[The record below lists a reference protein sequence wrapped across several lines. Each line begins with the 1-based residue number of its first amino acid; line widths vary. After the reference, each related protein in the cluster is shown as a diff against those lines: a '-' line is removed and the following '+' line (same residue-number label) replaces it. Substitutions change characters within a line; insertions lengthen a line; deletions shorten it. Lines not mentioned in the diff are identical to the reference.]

1 MAIVRNDIKSI
12 CQNYVITYE
21 EMKPP
26 PGSTEEEQIAHVVAA
41 VAHLAGD
48 DVLFTGEEI
57 DDDAVRFLCYVFDFS
72 YIF

>member
-1 MAIVRNDIKSI
+1 
-12 CQNYVITYE
+12 
-21 EMKPP
+21 MKPP